1 MDIFWKIDK
10 KALIIIY
17 QVMDEGALEK
27 ISNNY
32 GQGSMEAI
40 TKYIQN
46 ELIRYEKFV
55 FKLLEENLKVWI
67 WNNQNRSSIIVLELW
82 IY

>member
-1 MDIFWKIDK
+1 M
-10 KALIIIY
+10 

-55 FKLLEENLKVWI
+55 FKLLKENLKVWI
-67 WNNQNRSSIIVLELW
+67 WNNQNRSSIIVFELW

>member
-32 GQGSMEAI
+32 GQGSMKAI

-55 FKLLEENLKVWI
+55 FKLSEENLKVWI